1 MAPLPE
7 ERVNPAVPFAVT
19 GLDHAGPFYCCDT
32 PRKKYWVLLFTCGV
46 VRTVHLELVDALS
59 TYDTVLAF
67 RRLVARRGLPKVIY
81 SDNAKGFVAAP
92 DKILGQ
98 LGPLTPEWRFIAPNS
113 PWWGGWWERLVRS
126 VKSALRKTVGGNCL
140 TRAELETT
148 LHEIEACINS
158 RPLTFVS
165 DDPDQEKPLTPS
177 HFLLGH
183 YLSERSEPAPIETA
197 DDARRRFDLRQSVV
211 DKFCVVWSSE
221 YLRNLPPWRGVS
233 QGHTLREG
241 SVVLVEADHR
251 PRLQWPLGIITQV
264 FPGKDGL
271 IRTVEVKTSSGK
283 LVRFVQRVHDSEIM
297 NNGFGD
303 TLSTCASPVN
313 RSDNV
318 SSDTAEMTENRVE
331 IEPEREVYTRRFGR
345 AVKPVIKLD
354 I

>member
-1 MAPLPE
+1 MLVLRRIAKRVKRMCVSCQCQDSAACTQPMAPLPE
-7 ERVNPAVPFAVT
+7 ERVNPTVPFAVT
-19 GLDHAGPFYCCDT
+19 GLDHAGPLYCCDT

-46 VRTVHLELVDALS
+46 VRAVHLELVDALS

-98 LGPLTPEWRFIAPNS
+98 FGPLTPEWRFIAPNS

-140 TRAELETT
+140 ARAELETT

-183 YLSERSEPAPIETA
+183 DGHYLSERSEPAPIETA

-211 DKFCVVWSSE
+211 DKFWVVWSSE
-221 YLRNLPPWRGVS
+221 YLRSLPPWRGVS

-271 IRTVEVKTSSGK
+271 IRTVEIKTSSGK
-283 LVRFVQRVHDSEIM
+283 LVRSVQRVHDLEIM

-318 SSDTAEMTENRVE
+318 SSDTA
-331 IEPEREVYTRRFGR
+331 
-345 AVKPVIKLD
+345 
-354 I
+354 

>member
-1 MAPLPE
+1 MTLPRLE
-7 ERVNPAVPFAVT
+7 LLPCLISARLLIFAVT
-19 GLDHAGPFYCCDT
+19 GLDHAGPLNCCDT

-67 RRLVARRGLPKVIY
+67 QRLVAHRGLPKVIY

-98 LGPLTPEWRFIAPNS
+98 FGPLTPEWRFIAPNS

-140 TRAELETT
+140 TRTELETT
-148 LHEIEACINS
+148 LHDIEACINS

-183 YLSERSEPAPIETA
+183 DGHYLSEWSGPTPIETA

-211 DKFCVVWSSE
+211 DKFWVVWSSE
-221 YLRNLPPWRGVS
+221 YLRSLPPWRGVS

-241 SVVLVEADHR
+241 SMVLVEADHR
-251 PRLQWPLGIITQV
+251 PHLQ
-264 FPGKDGL
+264 
-271 IRTVEVKTSSGK
+271 
-283 LVRFVQRVHDSEIM
+283 
-297 NNGFGD
+297 
-303 TLSTCASPVN
+303 
-313 RSDNV
+313 
-318 SSDTAEMTENRVE
+318 
-331 IEPEREVYTRRFGR
+331 
-345 AVKPVIKLD
+345 
-354 I
+354 